1 MVCGSEWFSAP
12 EETWSIN
19 TAETVL
25 FKINDIVAFCQDR
38 GTRGDKQRYVVG
50 IDFSRHITT
59 FNKLYNLYE

>member
-38 GTRGDKQRYVVG
+38 GTRGDK
-50 IDFSRHITT
+50 
-59 FNKLYNLYE
+59 